1 MKSLYDELAEK
12 LKQNQRLTKHNMARA
27 DLGLLLFNA
36 GDALRE
42 LWAAADAEVADAR
55 AQGRSPSLR
64 LKAAVDALRPI
75 FGERDNVLKRQTQH
89 EIHGVG
95 RGGEEEIVDPHR
107 QENQR

>member
-12 LKQNQRLTKHNMARA
+12 LKQNQHLTKHNMARA

-64 LKAAVDALRPI
+64 LKVAVDALRPI
-75 FGERDNVLKRQTQH
+75 FGGDNVLKRQTQR

-95 RGGEEEIVDPHR
+95 RGGEEETVDPHR